1 MLKSILILYISL
13 KLIYMYKQVHNQQIA
28 LVFQYKALIHVLAT
42 VLSIHQGVSVLTDT
56 YSLIKQ
62 LVNSKW

>member
-1 MLKSILILYISL
+1 
-13 KLIYMYKQVHNQQIA
+13 MYKQVHNQQIA